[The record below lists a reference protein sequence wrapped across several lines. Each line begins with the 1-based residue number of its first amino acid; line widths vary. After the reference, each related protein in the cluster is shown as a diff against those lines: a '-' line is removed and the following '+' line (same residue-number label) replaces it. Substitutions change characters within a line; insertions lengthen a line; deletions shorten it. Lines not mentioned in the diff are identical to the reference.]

1 MVDMTRLQF
10 AASASNVTGSSADVR
25 RSIYQNTT
33 SELWTNTI
41 VEARFKCPRSG
52 HVQMSAFTGLEICL
66 SGFQLT
72 HCRRMESERAGR

>member
-41 VEARFKCPRSG
+41 PGDNFGYVKCIGLLPKCSPAVWARNPDPNASAPDNARS
-52 HVQMSAFTGLEICL
+52 
-66 SGFQLT
+66 
-72 HCRRMESERAGR
+72 